1 MLSAENS
8 QAASTGAWV
17 PDSSGSYNPSQGED
31 HLSPGSVAPV
41 SVGNFLKKELT
52 NEIGLSTEAA
62 EPHGGAQDSFPEAEL
77 LEPTRTGN

>member
-1 MLSAENS
+1 MQKTVRLHPLAL
-8 QAASTGAWV
+8 
-17 PDSSGSYNPSQGED
+17 PSQGED